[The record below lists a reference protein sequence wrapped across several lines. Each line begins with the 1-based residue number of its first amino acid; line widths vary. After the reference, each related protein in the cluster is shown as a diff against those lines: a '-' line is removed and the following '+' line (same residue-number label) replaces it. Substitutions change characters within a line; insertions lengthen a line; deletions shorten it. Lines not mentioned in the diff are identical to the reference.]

1 MNKRKYAI
9 IVAGGVGHRAGGS
22 IPKQFQPVLG
32 TPMLWWSVKAFY
44 DEDPSTTIILVLHP
58 DYVEM
63 WQELETQIL
72 NDAKKAPKV
81 KIALG
86 GADRLQSVRNGLL
99 MVEEPGLIAVHD
111 AARPMVSRAMISQG
125 WQVAEETGTAI
136 PVVPVTDSLRHIEG
150 TQTRA
155 VVRSEYVAVQTPQ
168 VFRSELL
175 IPAYERELTSDMTDD
190 APVVEAAG
198 VEVATYAGEPTNIKV
213 TNPLDFA
220 IAEILLKRD

>member
-63 WQELETQIL
+63 WQELETQIP

-125 WQVAEETGTAI
+125 WKVAEETGTAI

-155 VVRSEYVAVQTPQ
+155 VVRNEYVAVQTPQ

-190 APVVEAAG
+190 ASVVEAAG